1 LAAVDALYLFYDSP
15 GVKDGLLRSLKN
27 QPSPLVQVA
36 LIDLIVNMRERQ
48 AVDSLRLL
56 IEDEKI
62 NPDVKEYAERG
73 LQQLSF

>member
-1 LAAVDALYLFYDSP
+1 
-15 GVKDGLLRSLKN
+15 
-27 QPSPLVQVA
+27 
-36 LIDLIVNMRERQ
+36 MRERQ